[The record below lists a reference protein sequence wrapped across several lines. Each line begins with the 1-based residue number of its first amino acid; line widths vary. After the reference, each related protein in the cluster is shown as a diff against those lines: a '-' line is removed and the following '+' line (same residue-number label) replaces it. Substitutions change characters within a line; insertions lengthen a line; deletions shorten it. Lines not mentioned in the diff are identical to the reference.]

1 MIESSVTPAGS
12 ADVLIVG
19 AGPAGIAAAC
29 AAAEAGRRVVVLD
42 DNPEP
47 GGQIWRG
54 GRAQGASSAAAT
66 WFERLAASGARV
78 EQATTVID
86 ALPDGSLVTRSPHG
100 IRGWRAET
108 IILATGARERFI
120 PFPGWT
126 LPGVVGAGGL
136 QALVKQ
142 GLEIAGKRIVI
153 AGSGPLLLAVADL
166 VVRKG
171 ARLVAVAEQ
180 APLGRLSRFVPT
192 LLGHPGKLAQAIG
205 IRSRI
210 GGVLR
215 AGSFPERVALDRDG
229 FVVSFVSG
237 PAGRE
242 RRWEDRCDVLACG
255 FGLVPNL
262 EVARLLGCD
271 VAAGR
276 IVVDPL
282 GHTTVPRVLAAGE
295 GTGVGGVEKSL
306 VEGRIAG
313 LVAAGR
319 TDAAQP
325 LIAARRRAEQFS
337 TALDRTFVLDPRLA
351 RLADDAT
358 LVCRCEDVAAG
369 RLRCHGSWREAKLMT
384 RIGMGPCQGRV
395 CGPAAEQLFGWS
407 HTDVRPPLMP
417 VPVADLSRATN
428 CPAESHHRLP
438 PVPQVSPGPSVC

>member
-1 MIESSVTPAGS
+1 MGESSRTLAAEAVE
-12 ADVLIVG
+12 VLVVG

-29 AAAEAGRRVVVLD
+29 TAAEAGRQVVLLD
-42 DNPEP
+42 DNPEA

-54 GRAQGASSAAAT
+54 GRRLAATASAAT
-66 WFERLAASGARV
+66 WLERLAASGARI

-86 ALPDGSLVTRSPHG
+86 ALPGGSLVTRSPQG
-100 IRGWRAET
+100 MRCWQADT

-142 GLEIAGKRIVI
+142 GLEIAGTRIVI

-171 ARLVAVAEQ
+171 ARLEAVVEQ
-180 APLGRLSRFVPT
+180 APLGRLARFVPT
-192 LLGHPGKLAQAIG
+192 LVGHPGKLVQAIG

-210 GGVLR
+210 GSVLR
-215 AGSFPERVALDRDG
+215 AGSFPERVAVERDG
-229 FVVSFVSG
+229 LVVSFVSG
-237 PAGRE
+237 PAGHE
-242 RRWEDRCDVLACG
+242 QRWEQACDILACG

-262 EVARLLGCD
+262 EVARLLGCEI
-271 VAAGR
+271 AAGR
-276 IVVDPL
+276 IVVNPL
-282 GHTTVPRVLAAGE
+282 GRTSVAGVLAAGE
-295 GTGVGGVEKSL
+295 GTGVGGVDKSL
-306 VEGRIAG
+306 LEGRIAG
-313 LVAAGR
+313 LVAAGH
-319 TDAAQP
+319 TDAAGS
-325 LIAARRRAEQFS
+325 LSAARRRAERF
-337 TALDRTFVLDPRLA
+337 TAALDRTFVLDPRLA

-369 RLRCHGSWREAKLMT
+369 RMRCHGSWREAKLMT

-417 VPVADLSRATN
+417 VSVADMCRAAT
-428 CPAESHHRLP
+428 
-438 PVPQVSPGPSVC
+438 PSS